1 MENATL
7 PVNQNLLTDSE
18 GASAWHLAR
27 NAVLSGSEYVNRSD
41 PRVVV
46 WDTALR
52 KIISGFLAA
61 AQLKFSDLVRIDLR
75 EVCRQSVA
83 AVYGEQAALDM
94 VTVPAAHHSLLHCDD
109 AETLSA
115 LRKRQLQHTLAK
127 KGRPARTTT
136 RFGTNVTWEVRIGS
150 VVIPVSVVLLDT
162 GSDLDHIQVTT
173 LEAAWKA
180 ATTAEL
186 PKETIAVLNIT
197 GARSTISRLTERSEI
212 TLMPGTPQRMTVYS
226 RLGLMQGS
234 ELPTLII
241 GAPTASRMHM
251 NVNLGLWHVEY
262 TNMPWLANPPRYTLQ
277 LQGSQSRRQQ
287 STVSALPKSFIPV
300 RYQGLLAVDCADE
313 SLPMDCRGLRR
324 RVIAR
329 LGGETP
335 QLIRPQAMDPYMP
348 QLLLMAGD
356 VESNPGPVGLDTDS
370 DEEGTDVVSHE
381 NMNARCSYNRFA
393 RPNPSV
399 IRLRKRPGGVTGYS
413 YHRNGYSYTR
423 SDSLPGT
430 REHGTREEFAD
441 NINQAQME
449 IDDLCIQGLN
459 GDPLT
464 ANWVTPGDWSINAD
478 GTLSADCNVV
488 DLREIHGGKECREL
502 VPIAHFHEWKINRI
516 LVREPPMMNTPS
528 SNHEQI
534 VMNIMLGI
542 RLGPECYRPGLR
554 HCTHISAS
562 DLPSLLPA
570 PQIVRYGPVLYPH
583 EKTAGAHEAD
593 GNLAEDPRFHFMDSR
608 QQVLLWALRP
618 PDPRPRPAYCHMVTC
633 DCSGDLDGRGRA
645 DGIEYSTDSYDK
657 GK

>member
-1 MENATL
+1 MANENDSWWQTDADVDDYDYDSDGNWQTYLSTVHLGEDCSPACTVSTRRGSRQVATDRMVAPGHDAARDHRSHRPVGMVNPVDIRPLQNHPAMDSHVPQQEQALRQQQLVHFLRTSMENATL

-94 VTVPAAHHSLLHCDD
+94 VSVPAAHHSLLHCDD

-115 LRKRQLQHTLAK
+115 LRKRQLQHSLAK

-136 RFGTNVTWEVRIGS
+136 RFGTTVTWEVRIGS
-150 VVIPVSVVLLDT
+150 VVIPVSIVLLDT

-212 TLMPGTPQRMTVYS
+212 TLMPGTPQQMTVYS

-251 NVNLGLWHVEY
+251 NVDLGLWHVEY

-287 STVSALPKSFIPV
+287 SAISALPKSFIPV

-329 LGGETP
+329 LGGK
-335 QLIRPQAMDPYMP
+335 
-348 QLLLMAGD
+348 
-356 VESNPGPVGLDTDS
+356 
-370 DEEGTDVVSHE
+370 H
-381 NMNARCSYNRFA
+381 
-393 RPNPSV
+393 PS
-399 IRLRKRPGGVTGYS
+399 
-413 YHRNGYSYTR
+413 
-423 SDSLPGT
+423 
-430 REHGTREEFAD
+430 
-441 NINQAQME
+441 
-449 IDDLCIQGLN
+449 
-459 GDPLT
+459 
-464 ANWVTPGDWSINAD
+464 
-478 GTLSADCNVV
+478 
-488 DLREIHGGKECREL
+488 
-502 VPIAHFHEWKINRI
+502 
-516 LVREPPMMNTPS
+516 
-528 SNHEQI
+528 
-534 VMNIMLGI
+534 
-542 RLGPECYRPGLR
+542 
-554 HCTHISAS
+554 
-562 DLPSLLPA
+562 
-570 PQIVRYGPVLYPH
+570 
-583 EKTAGAHEAD
+583 
-593 GNLAEDPRFHFMDSR
+593 
-608 QQVLLWALRP
+608 
-618 PDPRPRPAYCHMVTC
+618 
-633 DCSGDLDGRGRA
+633 
-645 DGIEYSTDSYDK
+645 
-657 GK
+657 